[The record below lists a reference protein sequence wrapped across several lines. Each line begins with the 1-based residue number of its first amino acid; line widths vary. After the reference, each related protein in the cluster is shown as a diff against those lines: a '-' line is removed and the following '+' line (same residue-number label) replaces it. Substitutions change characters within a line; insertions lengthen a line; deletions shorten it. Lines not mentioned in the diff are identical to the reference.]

1 MKLKFLRQ
9 QMDKSQQ
16 TVALELDIPR
26 TKYARYEIGESNP
39 TIDTLIKMADYFN
52 VSLDY
57 LCDRPF
63 NNNIGHVPEERKG
76 TIKDLLSLTENEFK
90 EVSAF
95 IKGFKIGKNQ
105 DEDFQI
111 FNRRKEND

>member
-1 MKLKFLRQ
+1 MKYKELRG
-9 QMDKSQQ
+9 K
-16 TVALELDIPR
+16 TTKKETARLLGIEER
-26 TKYARYEIGESNP
+26 TYANYENEITEP
-39 TIDTLIKMADYFN
+39 KIETLIEIANFYN

-63 NNNIGHVPEERKG
+63 NNGIGFIPEERKE